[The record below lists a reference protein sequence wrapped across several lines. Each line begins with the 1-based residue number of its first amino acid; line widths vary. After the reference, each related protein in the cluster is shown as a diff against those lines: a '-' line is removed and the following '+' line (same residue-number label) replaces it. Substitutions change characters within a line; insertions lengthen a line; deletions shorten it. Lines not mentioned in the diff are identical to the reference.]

1 MIVTKYD
8 NRDEWME
15 ARKTRITGS
24 TVKDLIIKRGNTKKM
39 GFYELIAER
48 LVVTEDGAENPMD
61 RGNRLESV
69 AVELFSDETGKKV
82 NTDLVIWARED
93 NERIAISPDGY
104 TEDLKEAVEVKC
116 LAPANHIKAYLT
128 QAPPSEYEDQVI
140 QYFVVNDD
148 LETLY
153 FVMYDPRFTVIPY
166 FYLTIKREDLQKKID
181 KYLADERE
189 AMKEVDAIV
198 EELTKI

>member
-15 ARKTRITGS
+15 ARKAKITGS
-24 TVKDLIIKRGNTKKM
+24 TVKDLIIKRGNAKKM

-48 LVVTEDGAENPMD
+48 LVVDEEGMENPMD

-69 AVELFSDETGKKV
+69 AVQIFSDETGKQV
-82 NTDLVIWARED
+82 NTDLVMWARED

-104 TEDLKEAVEVKC
+104 TEDLKEAIEVKC
-116 LAPANHIKAYLT
+116 LASANHIKAYLT
-128 QAPPSEYEDQVI
+128 KEIPSEYEDQVI

-153 FVMYDPRFTVIPY
+153 FVMYDPRLTVVPY
-166 FYLTIKREDLQKKID
+166 FYLTVKREDLAKKIE
-181 KYLADERE
+181 KYIKDERE
-189 AMKEVDAIV
+189 FLTEVETII